1 MKRYSWIVLTNAEA
15 GREEDFDRWYN
26 EVHVPDLL
34 RVPGVV
40 GVTRGKLAASQ
51 TDPGPLG
58 IAVVSTEKSSLK
70 YRYLAL
76 YTIETDDL
84 ESVLQMVADR
94 AGTSDMVMS
103 DALSADITTMCFEEL
118 KSVPDRA

>member
-1 MKRYSWIVLTNAEA
+1 MKRYNWAVLTNAEA
-15 GREEDFDRWYN
+15 DREEDFERWYN

-40 GVTRGKLAASQ
+40 GVTRGKLASSQ
-51 TDPGPLG
+51 TKPGPDG
-58 IAVVSTEKSSLK
+58 IAVVATEQSGLK
-70 YRYLAL
+70 YSYLAL

-84 ESVLQMVADR
+84 DFVLQMVADR

-118 KSVPDRA
+118 PLAPARA